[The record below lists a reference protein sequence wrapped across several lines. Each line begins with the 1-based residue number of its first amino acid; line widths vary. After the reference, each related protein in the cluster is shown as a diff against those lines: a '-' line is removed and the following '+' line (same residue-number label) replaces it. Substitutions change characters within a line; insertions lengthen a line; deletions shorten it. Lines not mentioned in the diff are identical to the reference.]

1 MTDISDLKFDDKNF
15 NKHTAKGMGLLEKSL
30 QQFGAGRSILID
42 KDNNIIA
49 GNGIVEAAGAVGLE
63 KVKIVETTGDEI
75 VAVKRTDVTL
85 NSAKGREMA
94 LADNATA
101 SVDLEWDEGLVAS
114 ESEKHGFSTEDWGLD
129 FATKKS
135 IKDEKD
141 IENNPGKN
149 TDHYVNFNLADFS
162 ELFGGVNIGKKLLK
176 ILPKPD
182 IIVASPPC
190 ESWSHMTSIN
200 NGNIHWKRYASKLF
214 PENKIFQLQDVD
226 VQTGFVKNNGIKTFY
241 TRVNG
246 ELCHQNTWE
255 IIKQAKPKVFMVENP
270 DNYSWEYIHKY
281 IAGGIPKIFMNNL
294 VYSAYEPERF
304 SPKKEIFGSNIKLKL
319 KNYGIYKNGNS
330 IKATED
336 KNGFISKD
344 YGTRSKIPEL
354 ALKDFFE
361 QAIDFVANG
370 GGGVSS
376 LLCARLFYHNIWRI
390 YQKARINE
398 I

>member
-1 MTDISDLKFDDKNF
+1 MSKKICWALFDSETGDYVSTVKHYFDDKIDI
-15 NKHTAKGMGLLEKSL
+15 
-30 QQFGAGRSILID
+30 FG
-42 KDNNIIA
+42 
-49 GNGIVEAAGAVGLE
+49 VGL
-63 KVKIVETTGDEI
+63 
-75 VAVKRTDVTL
+75 
-85 NSAKGREMA
+85 S
-94 LADNATA
+94 
-101 SVDLEWDEGLVAS
+101 
-114 ESEKHGFSTEDWGLD
+114 HY
-129 FATKKS
+129 
-135 IKDEKD
+135 
-141 IENNPGKN
+141 GKN

-162 ELFGGVNIGKKLLK
+162 ELFGGANIGEKLLK
-176 ILPKPD
+176 ILPRPD

-214 PENKIFQLQDVD
+214 PENKVFQLQDVD
-226 VQTGFVKNNGIKTFY
+226 VSTGFVKNNGIKTFY

-255 IIKQAKPKVFMVENP
+255 IIKKVKPKVFMVENP

-281 IAGGIPKIFMNNL
+281 IAGGIPKIYMNNL

-319 KNYGIYKNGNS
+319 KTYGIYRNGSS
-330 IKATED
+330 IKGELD

-361 QAIDFVANG
+361 QVLDYIE
-370 GGGVSS
+370 
-376 LLCARLFYHNIWRI
+376 RE
-390 YQKARINE
+390 NE
-398 I
+398 NKIA